1 MEMEAK
7 HVMSLRSPQSQ
18 SKDDVLDLKMRGRG
32 SLYTKP
38 YLQSIEVG
46 RLSLKADLYSVYVW
60 NCLCSLV
67 SQDVRTSGGCGPSET
82 LWSVSVRLRS

>member
-7 HVMSLRSPQSQ
+7 DVMSLRSPQSQ

-38 YLQSIEVG
+38 YLQSIEIG
-46 RLSLKADLYSVYVW
+46 RLSLKADS
-60 NCLCSLV
+60 
-67 SQDVRTSGGCGPSET
+67 T
-82 LWSVSVRLRS
+82 LR